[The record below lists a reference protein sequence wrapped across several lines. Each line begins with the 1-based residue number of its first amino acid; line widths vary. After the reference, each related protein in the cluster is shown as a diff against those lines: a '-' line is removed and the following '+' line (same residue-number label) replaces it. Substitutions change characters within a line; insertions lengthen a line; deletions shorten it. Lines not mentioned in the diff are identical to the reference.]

1 MNLLNHGFGGPA
13 HALQQRPPFGTVRQ
27 WDMHFDDST
36 SNEEGEVDD
45 EDEIRPREDES
56 GDQEEDAAE
65 AKGDGEDA
73 AERGHQRAKVGK
85 SGQSHS
91 KTKQC

>member
-1 MNLLNHGFGGPA
+1 MNLLHGLGPA
-13 HALQQRPPFGTVRQ
+13 HARPPCGGGRLRQ